1 MTRIKLQKPENPDL
15 VYWTIIIAIIA
26 GMILTAW
33 LGLHS

>member
-1 MTRIKLQKPENPDL
+1 MTQIKLQKPKNQDL
-15 VYWTIIIAIIA
+15 VYWTIIIAIFA

>member
-15 VYWTIIIAIIA
+15 IYWTIIA